1 MASVLL
7 LHRDRMIAEL
17 LGFALRARRFHVLAA
32 TNLADGLAI
41 VRGASID
48 LVVAELSTDFN
59 TLDVL
64 STSEGLTRAAVVIGD
79 ATDRA
84 QVLAAVEMG
93 VHGYIVRGQFD
104 LAHFLRQVDR
114 AIQAGPRQPKEAT
127 PLETASGAA
136 SLKEPARVANPTTP
150 TTPKTPTAPTPP
162 ETAPTMS
169 PAKTPGEVL
178 KRLMPVAPSRDVE
191 AKVLECAE
199 LKALSPSVARVMDV
213 ASRPAASIDSLVS
226 AIRCD
231 HAIALKIIKLANSAV
246 FGRGEAINSVKAAVL
261 RVGVE
266 SIRQAVGTI
275 GVMEKF
281 TSGPGAM
288 IDMLQFWE
296 HSLAV
301 GVASAHIA
309 ARAKSMDPESAFT
322 AGLLHDVG
330 RLLLAEAM
338 PEQFRTVISTA
349 HEHGLPLDQVERRV
363 FNTNHADLMRPILR
377 RWNFAKEL
385 IEPIVLHEAGASVLR
400 NATATQLNQAATVS
414 LGNRLAHAMLLG
426 SSGNRCVGGITDL
439 CELLRLS
446 ARDIDTICGKV
457 IDETEELRCSLFA
470 HANIDSWEPVS
481 QTLRNLLHGN
491 LRPLCVRA
499 EDGPDSYRILCS
511 RIGEADGPRNIAIV
525 HVRSANDAT
534 AASLRLKK
542 AEAEHSLAPLP
553 LIIISPSAQVGLPPA
568 VEGGRS
574 ACVRLPEPLP
584 LDRFVQVAAS
594 MINVPPASAAA

>member
-1 MASVLL
+1 MATVLL

-17 LGFALRARRFHVLAA
+17 LGFVLRARRFHILSAS
-32 TNLADGLAI
+32 NIADGSAI
-41 VRGASID
+41 VRGASVD
-48 LVVAELSTDFN
+48 LVVAELSKDFN

-64 STSEGLTRAAVVIGD
+64 TTAEGLTRPAVIIGD
-79 ATDRA
+79 GSDRA

-93 VHGYIVRGQFD
+93 VHGFVLRGQFD
-104 LAHFLRQVDR
+104 LAHFLRHVDR
-114 AIQAGPRQPKEAT
+114 AIQVGPRLPK
-127 PLETASGAA
+127 AA
-136 SLKEPARVANPTTP
+136 ANSDA
-150 TTPKTPTAPTPP
+150 TPTASTKPV
-162 ETAPTMS
+162 APNS
-169 PAKTPGEVL
+169 PASAKAPPGAVSSVAASSMTPGEVL
-178 KRLMPVAPSRDVE
+178 KQLKPVAPSKDVE

-246 FGRGEAINSVKAAVL
+246 FSRGEAINSVKAAVL

-281 TSGPGAM
+281 SSGPGSL
-288 IDMLQFWE
+288 IDTLQFWE

-309 ARAKSMDPESAFT
+309 ARAKSMEPESAFT

-338 PEQFRTVISTA
+338 PEHYKAILDTA
-349 HEHGLPLDQVERRV
+349 HTHGLPLDQVERRV
-363 FNTNHADLMRPILR
+363 LNVSHADLMRPILR

-385 IEPIVLHEAGASVLR
+385 VEPIVLHESGANVLR
-400 NATATQLNQAATVS
+400 NATATQLTQSATVS
-414 LGNRLAHAMLLG
+414 LGNRLAQALLLG
-426 SSGNRCVGGITDL
+426 CSGNRCVSSIADL
-439 CELLRLS
+439 CELLRL
-446 ARDIDTICGKV
+446 APKDIDTICAQV

-470 HANIDSWEPVS
+470 HANIDTWEPLT
-481 QTLRNLLHGN
+481 QTLRNRVHGN
-491 LRPLCVRA
+491 FRPLCIRG
-499 EDGPDSYRILCS
+499 EDGPDVYQILCA
-511 RIGEADGPRNIAIV
+511 RVGEVDGPRNIGIV
-525 HVRSANDAT
+525 HLRSANDAT
-534 AASLRLKK
+534 AAALRLKK
-542 AEAEHSLAPLP
+542 AEAELGTGPLP
-553 LIIISPSAQVGLPPA
+553 LIIISPSAQHGLPPA
-568 VEGGRS
+568 AEGGRS

-584 LDRFVQVAAS
+584 LDRFVETVATILARTQATQE
-594 MINVPPASAAA
+594 PPASAAA